1 MPCIKSCYQPAED
14 WKTAKRI
21 REPDSLEISCFS
33 DSYAAFKALKS
44 IVN

>member
-1 MPCIKSCYQPAED
+1 MYQILLSASRRLENSE
-14 WKTAKRI
+14 RI